1 MPQGKWEISKL
12 LDEFEKELL
21 SRERINILNSDNLI
35 FEPPLFSGSSL
46 HLQAQKGSQK
56 QIRFHV
62 LIVNKTTQAINV
74 QLLPMSKLEN
84 KFLSRCFNSLRVG
97 HVVKNCTKPQK
108 CYICQGKHHMSIC
121 NSKIQNPKSN
131 DSRNPPKN
139 VTPKGIPQQTP
150 EQEADK
156 ASVNQVI
163 SSVENLIQNENIGND
178 TTTTLFAENFTQTKI
193 SCFKRHK
200 FLFHLSTQRQK
211 DKGEFYLIIVLKKVS
226 T

>member
-1 MPQGKWEISKL
+1 
-12 LDEFEKELL
+12 
-21 SRERINILNSDNLI
+21 
-35 FEPPLFSGSSL
+35 
-46 HLQAQKGSQK
+46 
-56 QIRFHV
+56 
-62 LIVNKTTQAINV
+62 
-74 QLLPMSKLEN
+74 MSKLEN

-108 CYICQGKHHMSIC
+108 CYICQGKHHISIC
-121 NSKIQNPKSN
+121 NSKIQNAKSN
-131 DSRNPPKN
+131 DSRSPPKN

-178 TTTTLFAENFTQTKI
+178 TTTTLFAENFTQRKI

>member
-1 MPQGKWEISKL
+1 
-12 LDEFEKELL
+12 
-21 SRERINILNSDNLI
+21 
-35 FEPPLFSGSSL
+35 
-46 HLQAQKGSQK
+46 
-56 QIRFHV
+56 
-62 LIVNKTTQAINV
+62 
-74 QLLPMSKLEN
+74 
-84 KFLSRCFNSLRVG
+84 
-97 HVVKNCTKPQK
+97 
-108 CYICQGKHHMSIC
+108 MSIC

-139 VTPKGIPQQTP
+139 VTPKAIPQQTP

-178 TTTTLFAENFTQTKI
+178 TTTTLFVENFTQTKI